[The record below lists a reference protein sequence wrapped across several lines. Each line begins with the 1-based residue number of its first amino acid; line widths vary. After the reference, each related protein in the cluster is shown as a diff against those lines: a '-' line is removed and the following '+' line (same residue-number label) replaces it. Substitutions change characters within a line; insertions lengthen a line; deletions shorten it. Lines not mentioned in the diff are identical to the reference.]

1 MTYAST
7 TARMS
12 NSQKKASVFFLV
24 LVILAFA
31 NETFDWR
38 LVGNYDWEAIVA
50 LTLFGLGGFTY
61 AALSGRSP
69 EQGAHSQA

>member
-7 TARMS
+7 SARMS
-12 NSQKKASVFFLV
+12 KRQKKASVFFLV
-24 LVILAFA
+24 LMILAFA

-50 LTLFGLGGFTY
+50 LTLFGLGGLTY
-61 AALSGRSP
+61 AALSGRRP
-69 EQGAHSQA
+69 EQGARSHA